1 MSKKKG
7 TTEIQ
12 TLTFKEHVKKRSMW
26 LGSSAVAPH
35 DIWILR
41 NKVFV
46 KETLEYSDALYK
58 CIDEII
64 VNSLDQYVNAITRSS
79 ANGGPVTEI
88 KVSFDVKTGAI
99 TVYNDG
105 QGIPVYIMKDP
116 SDNSDIWTVEAIISR
131 QYTGSNFDDT
141 GNADR
146 VTGGINGLGIKL
158 VNAMSTLFE
167 VETVDWTNMRYYK
180 QTCTDG
186 MNTIEEPII
195 FDIKKD
201 KKKTDFMALKD
212 SQIIPHTSV
221 KFIPNYADLCKNGKK
236 RDAAWYNKERG
247 ETIAK
252 LIEARVYQL
261 AAFIASTN
269 YRYDNGVQIEYK
281 KKAQVYFNDIPINIK
296 ALSDYVDM
304 FGLRHY
310 AAVELRDPKRGTFED
325 DKHIKFPWNIVV
337 NVNQGG
343 IGLEEEPD
351 QDDVTYKR
359 FEQVNL
365 VNGVYLP
372 SGGSHVNLLFNM
384 LEDALHSKIEKL
396 LGMKVRDEKT
406 KKPKSFPAE
415 VLKNNLF
422 IFNCIQIPI
431 PQFAGQ
437 TKDSITLTKSEL
449 NNFKQVYT
457 LPKPFVKKVWELL
470 EPVLQ
475 YKFLIKAGKKVKG
488 KNYVKKYHKA
498 SKLGLGSKCIAPEGD
513 SAAKTM
519 NSIITNKK
527 AKLGFGT
534 TGMYNMQGVP
544 MNALKQIREVVVG
557 KHSRIQQTKA
567 LQENAG
573 LQGLA
578 QVLGLNYDYTY
589 YYASDQNNMTAEEK
603 RLQKIGDSEF
613 ATLKYGQLIAAVDQ
627 DTDGIGQIF
636 GLMIVYLYI
645 FWPSLIRRGFL
656 KRFATPLIRVYPKA
670 AKSAILE
677 FYSLI
682 EFKQW
687 RTAQFG
693 IDGDVEDSGDIPA
706 GYEVHYYKGLATH
719 SPAEVENM
727 AINFSDNVYTYSWDE
742 ATEKYIEIMY
752 GNDTGP
758 RKIELR
764 SPVTAEYDQALFD
777 NQIIKISD
785 QLRIETKT
793 FQLEF
798 MERKLPSA
806 IDGMIPSQRKAFAG
820 ARRIWANGGK
830 AMKVY
835 QLTGYVTEKLHYQH
849 GGAAMDETIT
859 KMAQTFDGANTMP
872 LFTPISNGFGDRDE
886 GRGHTSQARYIALKL
901 NKKMT
906 DIMFPREDDFLLEY
920 AYDDGEKCE
929 PKYVP
934 IMPMAVLNT
943 TTTVA
948 VGWRIQCWAR
958 DFKFTLAQVRK
969 MIKFDYPAPAG
980 KPLNFNE
987 KAWLSPG
994 MSCTLTMYS
1003 KSSAR
1008 ASEVCLGSY
1017 VYDDRTNIVH
1027 VTQLP
1032 LKVWSYQLKCG
1043 MIGVTPWDEKTN
1055 TNKSG
1060 TPLAKKDYV
1069 DDVKDETGNNV
1080 VDMKIRLVPGAYD
1093 AICAQYGTPD
1103 IDPIEDYLELKQNM
1117 ERDLNMISKDGT
1129 VMEFDTYGEIV
1140 EHWFPV
1146 RKQLYIERL
1155 ERERLLLEY
1164 EIIYYEQVQKFIHM
1178 EKTHELELNDIEADA
1193 QDAALESAELIRIN
1207 HTLLFA
1213 PKFTKTSE
1221 LKNLIFVEGASYNYI
1236 LEKITKRMAS
1246 TKAIA
1251 ERDAKIAELKAKLE
1265 KLLASTYK
1273 DIWLDELDKLEL
1285 VVEEGIRTKWLYGQ
1299 KQHTFKKMTSKNV
1312 KSKK

>member
-35 DIWILR
+35 EIWILR
-41 NKVFV
+41 DGVFR
-46 KETLEYSDALYK
+46 KEIIEFSDALYK
-58 CIDEII
+58 MIDEVV
-64 VNSLDQYVNAITRSS
+64 VNALDQYVNAITRSEKK
-79 ANGGPVTEI
+79 GGPVTMI
-88 KVSFDVKTGAI
+88 KISFDKNIGAI

-105 QGIPVYIMKDP
+105 QGMPVYTMKDP
-116 SDNSDIWTVEAIISR
+116 ETKKDIWTVEAIISR
-131 QYTGSNFDDT
+131 QYTGSNFDDK

-158 VNAMSTLFE
+158 VNAMSNVFE
-167 VETVDWTNMRYYK
+167 VETVDWNNLRYYK
-180 QTCTDG
+180 QTCSDG
-186 MNTIEEPII
+186 MDVINPPTV

-201 KKKTDFMALKD
+201 SKKAEFKVLNDD
-212 SQIIPHTSV
+212 QIIPHTSV
-221 KFIPNYADLCKNGKK
+221 KFIPNYAELCKNGKK
-236 RDAAWYNKERG
+236 RNPKWYDAKRG
-247 ETIAK
+247 ADIAK
-252 LIEARVYQL
+252 IIEARVYQL

-269 YRYDNGVQIEYK
+269 YRYDSGVQIEYK
-281 KKAQVYFNDIPINIK
+281 KKAQVYFNDKLVEIK
-296 ALSDYVDM
+296 ALRDYVDM

-310 AAVELRDPKRGTFED
+310 AAVELRDPKRGAIDED
-325 DKHIKFPWNIVV
+325 SHIKFPWNIVV

-343 IGLEEEPD
+343 VEND
-351 QDDVTYKR
+351 NDDMHDEIEYKR
-359 FEQVNL
+359 FEQLNL
-365 VNGVYLP
+365 VNGVFLP
-372 SGGSHVNLLFNM
+372 SGGSHVNLIFNM
-384 LEDALHSKIEKL
+384 IEDALHSKIEKL
-396 LGMKVRDEKT
+396 LGIKARDEKT

-437 TKDSITLTKSEL
+437 TKDSITLTKTEL
-449 NNFKQVYT
+449 NNFKQIYT
-457 LPKPFVKKVWELL
+457 LPKPFIKKLWELL

-475 YKFLIKAGKKVKG
+475 YKFLIKGVKKVKG

-498 SKLGLGSKCIAPEGD
+498 SKLGINSKLIAPEGD

-519 NSIITNKK
+519 NSIVTNKK
-527 AKLGFGT
+527 ANLGFGT

-544 MNALKQIREVVVG
+544 MNALKQINEIVVG
-557 KHSRIQQTKA
+557 SHSVIKQTKA

-573 LQGLA
+573 LQGLV

-589 YYASDQNNMTAEEK
+589 YYANDQKNMTSDEK

-613 ATLKYGQLIAAVDQ
+613 KQLKYGQLIAAVDQ

-636 GLMIVYLYI
+636 GLMIVFLYI
-645 FWPSLIRRGFL
+645 FWPGLIKRGFL
-656 KRFATPLIRVYPKA
+656 KRFATPLIRVYPKSG
-670 AKSAILE
+670 KAILE
-677 FYSLI
+677 FYSLA

-687 RTAQFG
+687 RSSEFG
-693 IDGDVEDSGDIPA
+693 IEGAVEDSCDIPA
-706 GYEVHYYKGLATH
+706 GYDVHYYKGLATH

-727 AINFSDNVYTYSWDE
+727 AINFDDNVYTYTWDD
-742 ATEKYIEIMY
+742 ATSQYIEIMY
-752 GNDTGP
+752 GTDTGP

-764 SPVTAEYDQALFD
+764 SPVTAEYDQKMFNNHLV
-777 NQIIKISD
+777 KISD

-886 GRGHTSQARYIALKL
+886 GRGHTSAARYIALKL

-906 DIMFPREDDFLLEY
+906 DVMFPRSDDFLLEY

-934 IMPMAVLNT
+934 IMPMALLNT
-943 TTTVA
+943 TTTVS
-948 VGWRIQCWAR
+948 VGWRILSWAR

-969 MIKFDYPAPAG
+969 MIKYNYPEPAG
-980 KPLNFNE
+980 RPLNFNE

-1003 KSSAR
+1003 QSSSY

-1017 VYDDRTNIVH
+1017 KYDDRTDTIH

-1032 LKVWSYQLKCG
+1032 LKVWSYPLKCR
-1043 MIGVTPWDEKTN
+1043 MIGVTAWDEKTT

-1060 TPLAKKDYV
+1060 TPLCKKDYV
-1069 DDVKDETGNNV
+1069 DDARDETGNNI
-1080 VDMKIRLVPGAYD
+1080 VDMKIRLKPGAFD
-1093 AICAQYGTPD
+1093 EICEKYGTSD
-1103 IDPIEDYLELKQNM
+1103 IDPIEDYLDLKQNM
-1117 ERDLNMISKDGT
+1117 AHDLNMISKDGT
-1129 VMEFDTYGEIV
+1129 VMEFDTYGEIM

-1146 RKQLYIERL
+1146 RKQLYIDRL
-1155 ERERLLLEY
+1155 DRERLLLEF
-1164 EIIYYEQVQKFIHM
+1164 EIIFYEQEQRFILM
-1178 EKTHELELNDIEADA
+1178 EKTHEIELNDIQPDE
-1193 QDAALESAELIRIN
+1193 QDTELETHDFVRIN

-1221 LKNLIFVEGASYNYI
+1221 LRDMIFGNGASYKYI

-1251 ERDAKIAELKAKLE
+1251 ERDAKIADLRAKLD
-1265 KLLASTYK
+1265 KLRASTYQ
-1273 DIWLDELDKLEL
+1273 DVWLDELDKLEL
-1285 VVEEGIRTKWLYGQ
+1285 VVEEGIRTKWLYGE
-1299 KQHTFKKMTSKNV
+1299 KQYTFKKMTGKNV
-1312 KSKK
+1312 KRKK